1 MGDQHNHES
10 SRKSHSKEYKT
21 WYNVKDSNNEEQSI
35 DLGNIEWEK
44 VPDTEINVASV
55 SNTW

>member
-1 MGDQHNHES
+1 MIS
-10 SRKSHSKEYKT
+10 TIMSRAGKATGKYKT